1 MDVSNISKERFLEA
15 KKRISKKYPG
25 AKTLVDPEGKY
36 FVATSDGRDICNLQI
51 GQAIN
56 SYNFDGEDDLYGFN
70 STLNKITTIP
80 HSNTIK
86 EAWLKTEVAIKSY
99 HVVNRNNNKF
109 SDEKVIKKM
118 SKDFDNFRNFDV
130 FSRKIPDEPGTI
142 SRPTKHYLNC
152 KFNTKNSDF

>member
-1 MDVSNISKERFLEA
+1 MGYNMEISKERFLKA
-15 KKRISKKYPG
+15 KKAITKKYPG
-25 AKTLVDPEGKY
+25 AYTMRDPQGKFY
-36 FVATSDGRDICNLQI
+36 VATANGRDICNLQI

-70 STLNKITTIP
+70 SALNKITTIP

-99 HVVNRNNNKF
+99 HVVNRYNNKF

-118 SKDFDNFRNFDV
+118 AKDF
-130 FSRKIPDEPGTI
+130 E
-142 SRPTKHYLNC
+142 
-152 KFNTKNSDF
+152 